1 MINEIYLIKAIKDYN
16 YILKINGFQKST
28 FTTQYKDILA
38 MLKLFTDKYIKEI
51 ENDVIKPK
59 KSPSNII
66 NTMSE
71 TITLLQQDKDFEKID
86 LKDKKNTRITNDLMA
101 LVFEILLLNTTIQ
114 TQLFACITGYYTEE
128 DKKTTIELRKTLN
141 EYYKKN
147 KIEIE
152 NNNGIKTT

>member
-1 MINEIYLIKAIKDYN
+1 MINEKYLIKAIKDYN
-16 YILKINGFQKST
+16 FILKNNGFQKST

-51 ENDVIKPK
+51 ENNVIKPQ
-59 KSPSNII
+59 KSPSNMI
-66 NTMSE
+66 NAMSE
-71 TITLLQQDKDFEKID
+71 TITLLQRDKDFEKID
-86 LKDKKNTRITNDLMA
+86 LKDKKNTKITNDLMA

-128 DKKTTIELRKTLN
+128 DKTTSINLRKTLN
-141 EYYKKN
+141 EYYKEN

-152 NNNGIKTT
+152 NNNGIKIS